1 MLFLHF
7 FCFFAVYSKKRFI
20 FEVSIRRNKLNYINM
35 ELQRLLNKLEK
46 VEFNNSHNSK
56 KINGLLGTNEVEVTL
71 NTELSNNLTDIKT
84 MPIQIVLLVKVN
96 GAVVMNWGAETN
108 EDNSKIVEFFV
119 KKQAQAVTK
128 EMRLK
133 DSERKIAKI
142 IFDTM

>member
-1 MLFLHF
+1 
-7 FCFFAVYSKKRFI
+7 
-20 FEVSIRRNKLNYINM
+20 M

-46 VEFNNSHNSK
+46 VEFNNSESSK
-56 KINGLLGTNEVEVTL
+56 KINGLLGTNEVEVSL
-71 NTELSNNLTDIKT
+71 NTEISNNLTDIKT

>member
-1 MLFLHF
+1 
-7 FCFFAVYSKKRFI
+7 
-20 FEVSIRRNKLNYINM
+20 M
-35 ELQRLLNKLEK
+35 ELQRLLSKLEK
-46 VEFNNSHNSK
+46 VEFNNSHNTK

-71 NTELSNNLTDIKT
+71 NTEISNNLTDIKT

-128 EMRLK
+128 EMKLK